1 MDRACRYIRGKH
13 QRGGWLV
20 TTAASSAHKSIY
32 SRDRGAGVRARPPQH
47 LSPQTPGSKRPPY
60 EGCNRGYKNQQ
71 RGVRGKKI
79 SRRKE
84 TRARP
89 RDPRCDIF
97 CMRLRLT
104 RTSTQNDH
112 SIAACRGMA
121 RVSRAQPT
129 FDPHRDTCPDARAP
143 PIHGR
148 AFCAPGISNLYST
161 AFAGR
166 AVMACAALGGA
177 RWRPLAAGLRQS
189 GVLPP
194 TVQGQS

>member
-1 MDRACRYIRGKH
+1 MRNFD
-13 QRGGWLV
+13 L
-20 TTAASSAHKSIY
+20 Y
-32 SRDRGAGVRARPPQH
+32 S
-47 LSPQTPGSKRPPY
+47 
-60 EGCNRGYKNQQ
+60 
-71 RGVRGKKI
+71 
-79 SRRKE
+79 
-84 TRARP
+84 
-89 RDPRCDIF
+89 F

-112 SIAACRGMA
+112 SIAACRGMTREHNLRSTHTA
-121 RVSRAQPT
+121 TLA
-129 FDPHRDTCPDARAP
+129 CPDARAP

-148 AFCAPGISNLYST
+148 AFCAPGISSLSSM

-177 RWRPLAAGLRQS
+177 RWRPLDAGLRQS

>member
-1 MDRACRYIRGKH
+1 MLSRDISACRHLRITSRKKTARDGCYKTATP
-13 QRGGWLV
+13 
-20 TTAASSAHKSIY
+20 TTINVSTWYVEIAPDWKQFSTPKEI
-32 SRDRGAGVRARPPQH
+32 DRGAR
-47 LSPQTPGSKRPPY
+47 
-60 EGCNRGYKNQQ
+60 E
-71 RGVRGKKI
+71 
-79 SRRKE
+79 
-84 TRARP
+84 
-89 RDPRCDIF
+89 RDPRCDLYSF

-121 RVSRAQPT
+121 REHNLRSTHTATLLPRRP
-129 FDPHRDTCPDARAP
+129 RP

-148 AFCAPGISNLYST
+148 AFCAPGISSLYSM

-189 GVLPP
+189 GGPP
-194 TVQGQS
+194 PHRARAELVHLDRTIDHPHEPPG